1 MEADGSS
8 TIPTAVGSRSAPT
21 RRRPGRRRRWR
32 WFLLTVAL
40 LVLVI
45 RSMLPETLG
54 EQARRSVEAKLS
66 AHYSHLDIRIRSGRY
81 VTGKGLVL
89 EDIVVAAPAV
99 TGGSTPL
106 LKVARVVAETNLD
119 WQRISDGEFPMTA
132 SRMVVSGVE
141 ANLWSDADGN
151 FSIEQL
157 LPLPQLGPGCPL
169 VVIHDARVRL
179 IHDPREPD
187 RSMQWHHIEARIAK
201 TPSLPGGAIEHRI
214 EAVATSSDCQ
224 QLSVQAV
231 GGPAGWTVRGA
242 AKELRI
248 DAARLDRLPR
258 KFEKLSTALS
268 GLNCIGNAEFT
279 LRTQPQQP
287 LQWQVQGG
295 VEDGRFEHPHLALTA
310 QKISGRFTLGH
321 QGAAFEEVQAYV
333 DGALFRGNAT
343 LDELRW
349 PCDLRCNLAATN
361 LLLDQRLAAALPQ
374 SMRAKWD
381 RIQPRGL
388 VDVSAAI
395 THQANRWSTSA
406 TVQSKGVN
414 VRFDR
419 FPYPVRDLNGTIQF
433 EDGVVH
439 CNELFG
445 TVDGQPM
452 RCQMRLAPRDSGV
465 SQWFRAS
472 VDGSVAINDALVAAL
487 TPRNE
492 LPTKLETF
500 VRSLSPT
507 GGVRV
512 AAAEIQIDP
521 DGHKSQRIDLRF
533 EDAQLRYEEFPYPLY
548 GVNGQVIVE
557 DDTTRLV
564 NFVAENGDAASIHCD
579 GTYRVTPAG
588 GELGLQF
595 VGRGVP
601 LDRTLRAALPASS
614 QLTWDA
620 LAPVGVLEQI
630 AVSVT
635 KTPDHATPQLEI
647 AASLGATPGVSQNTV
662 SVRPNAL
669 PYRMDL
675 VSGKVLYADGQ
686 VRLEQLDG
694 RHDGTRLAAN
704 GTCIESKDGRWRL
717 DLNVLSGSRMTVDA
731 ELISSLPP
739 EVQGVCQRLQL
750 RGPLGLRGTTSLLLP
765 NDDFP
770 QPESRFDLSIQMEG
784 NRIGDVGP
792 VRDLRGE
799 LAIRGQQNVDG
810 VTADGTAQLDSM
822 HYQGIQLTGVHGP
835 FAIRGDQLLLGAI
848 NPALPQGE
856 NFQPV
861 AGNVFGG
868 QFTLSGT
875 LGLATSQYDLFVS
888 LADADVPALLSD
900 FQQPNSDMTGRLS
913 GEVQLEGAVGAA
925 HLLKGVGQA
934 QLSGANLYQMPQIVQ
949 LLTQLRVTPGE
960 DVAFTDGKSQFT
972 LSGDQI
978 AFSQLQL
985 WGDLVAL
992 HGSGTISRLRDLN
1005 LTFNTRV
1012 SPQNSWSRLI
1022 RPLDSQRY
1030 TLWTISVQGP
1040 IDAPTIERRTLDGVS
1055 ETLERLFPGMG
1066 LDNISQKARSTFG
1079 KTR

>member
-8 TIPTAVGSRSAPT
+8 TTAPATGSSSAP
-21 RRRPGRRRRWR
+21 PRRRRWR
-32 WFLLTVAL
+32 WGLLVIAL
-40 LVLVI
+40 LALAV

-54 EQARRSVEAKLS
+54 EQVRRSLEAKLS
-66 AHYSHLDIRIRSGRY
+66 AHYSHLDIRIGSGRY
-81 VTGKGLVL
+81 VPGTGVVL
-89 EDIVVAAPAV
+89 EDIVVAAPLA
-99 TGGSTPL
+99 TGGATPVV
-106 LKVARVVAETNLD
+106 KVARVVVETDLA
-119 WQRISDGEFPMTA
+119 WQRMGDGQFPMVAKRT
-132 SRMVVSGVE
+132 VLSGVE
-141 ANLWSDADGN
+141 ADVWSDPEGN

-157 LPLPQLGPGCPL
+157 LPLPELGPGCPL
-169 VVIHDARVRL
+169 VLIHDARVRL
-179 IHDPREPD
+179 IHDPREPA
-187 RSMQWHHIEARIAK
+187 RSLQWDHIEARISRS
-201 TPSLPGGAIEHRI
+201 PSLPGGAIEQRI
-214 EAVATSSDCQ
+214 QAVATSSDCQ
-224 QLSVQAV
+224 QLSVEAI
-231 GGPAGWTVRGA
+231 GRPTGWTVRGVA
-242 AKELRI
+242 QELRL

-258 KFEKLSTALS
+258 KFDKLSAALS
-268 GLNCIGNAEFT
+268 GLDCLGNVEFT
-279 LRTQPQQP
+279 LRSQPDQP
-287 LQWQVQGG
+287 LQWQVQGNID
-295 VEDGRFEHPHLALTA
+295 DGRFEHPHLALTA
-310 QKISGRFTLGH
+310 QKISGRFTLGQ
-321 QGAAFEEVQAYV
+321 QGASFEDVQAYV

-343 LDELRW
+343 LDGLSW
-349 PCDLRCNLAATN
+349 PCQLQCNLAATN

-374 SMRAKWD
+374 SMRVQWD
-381 RIQPRGL
+381 RLQPSGL
-388 VDVSAAI
+388 VDVSAVI
-395 THQANRWSTSA
+395 RHENNRWSTAA
-406 TVQSKGVN
+406 TLQSKGVD

-419 FPYPVRDLNGTIQF
+419 FPYPVRDLNGTIQY

-439 CNELFG
+439 CQELFG

-452 RCQMRLAPRDSGV
+452 RCQMRLAPRNSGLP
-465 SQWFRAS
+465 QWFRAS
-472 VDGSVAINDALVAAL
+472 VEGSIAINDALIAAL

-492 LPTKLETF
+492 LPTKLESF

-507 GGVRV
+507 GGVQV

-521 DGHKSQRIDLRF
+521 AGNKSQRIDLRF
-533 EDAQLRYEEFPYPLY
+533 EDAQLRYDGFPYPLY
-548 GVNGQVIVE
+548 GVHGQVIIE
-557 DDTTRLV
+557 DDTTQLV
-564 NFVAENGDAASIHCD
+564 NFVAENGDAASIECD
-579 GTYRVTPAG
+579 GTYRMTPAG

-635 KTPDHATPQLEI
+635 KTPDRAEPQLEI
-647 AASLGATPGVSQNTV
+647 AASLGATSGVSQNTV

-704 GTCIESKDGRWRL
+704 GTCVEAKDGRWQL

-765 NDDFP
+765 NDQFP
-770 QPESRFDLSIQMEG
+770 QPESLFDLSIQLEG

-792 VRDLRGE
+792 VRDIRGE
-799 LAIRGQQNVDG
+799 LAIRGSQNVDG
-810 VTADGTAQLDSM
+810 VTLDGTAQLDSM

-835 FAIRGDQLLLGAI
+835 FAVRGDQLLLGAV
-848 NPALPQGE
+848 NPALPEGE
-856 NFQPV
+856 NFQPL

-868 QFTLSGT
+868 QFTLSGN
-875 LGLATSQYDLFVS
+875 LGLATSQYDVFIS
-888 LADADVPALLSD
+888 LANADVPALLAD
-900 FQQPNSDMTGRLS
+900 FQQPNSDMTGRVT
-913 GEVQLEGAVGAA
+913 GELQLEGALGAT

-934 QLSGANLYQMPQIVQ
+934 RLSGANLYQLPQIVQ

-1012 SPQNSWSRLI
+1012 SPQNTWSRLI

-1030 TLWTISVQGP
+1030 TLWTINVQGP
-1040 IDAPTIERRTLDGVS
+1040 IEAPTIERRTLDGVS

-1066 LDNISQKARSTFG
+1066 LDNISQRARSTFG
-1079 KTR
+1079 TTR